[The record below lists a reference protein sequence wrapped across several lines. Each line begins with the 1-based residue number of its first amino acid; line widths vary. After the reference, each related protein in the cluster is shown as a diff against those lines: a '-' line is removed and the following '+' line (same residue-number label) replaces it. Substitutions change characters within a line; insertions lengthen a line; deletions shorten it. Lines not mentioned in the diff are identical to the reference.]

1 MKNPLPILALASALS
16 LLGCGQAGI
25 LRVVLY
31 TQEDAEGPIN
41 EDSEHA
47 QRVQEAVGLL
57 GYDVRWTDR
66 RRGAVILELLEFEV
80 HEGITGRRLIDRGC
94 YRAAWAIP
102 YSVENVAHELGH
114 TLGLEHTDD
123 PYNVMFPDH
132 ARGADLTTV
141 QQDTI
146 DRNANYLG
154 GC

>member
-1 MKNPLPILALASALS
+1 MKHPLPILALASAFS
-16 LLGCGQAGI
+16 LGGCGQSGI

-31 TQEDAEGPIN
+31 TQEDAEGPVN

-47 QRVQEAVGLL
+47 ATVEEAVGML

-66 RRGAVILELLEFEV
+66 RRGAVVLELFEFEV
-80 HEGITGRRLIDRGC
+80 HDGITGRRLIDRGC

-102 YSVENVAHELGH
+102 YSADNVAHELGH
-114 TLGLEHTDD
+114 TLGLEHIDD
-123 PYNVMFPDH
+123 PDNMMFQGD
-132 ARGADLTTV
+132 ARGAELTTV